1 MSTSLTE
8 RLLHSLEYSSSIV
21 IYKDKDVALQ
31 QQLFIFDNGVDIG
44 FIISSADDGLIELKS
59 KVVQQ
64 LFNNASFDPELSLS
78 QLFTQFKSKARS
90 YILIFND
97 LLCIELLSELTE
109 LQQAHYGN
117 VRIIIELPKLRQQA
131 LILQLK
137 KLGAEVSLVSN
148 EYSISEPQSDS
159 SDFSSLLNQ
168 QKKMPTWVFVL
179 SISVTTVLIS
189 GLLYSFT
196 TSQDESL
203 KALSNDELALPL
215 KNDIS
220 PLVSDVI
227 DNTVKIAK
235 PKELVSTTRQAALTE
250 AVENL
255 EIKKVDEEVEIET
268 NTSTKLILEEVKT
281 KKVKLNTSETISAE
295 VPVTQ
300 AWPNVKRFVE
310 QEAKRFKAIAYFPV
324 AIESESAALSD
335 YAFISS
341 DELISNASKAVLAKV
356 NLNMLAHRVISPE
369 LLLEKL
375 KLVFLTREEINAWL
389 NQVDGS
395 RYVLQISLIA
405 SKESLIN
412 YLQNYGQYQDLK
424 FYYSKNGFA
433 LVFGDYENAGRAR
446 MAIDKLPKVFQTKDI
461 WARSVLSI
469 QRLIKQEET
478 IE

>member
-59 KVVQQ
+59 KIVQQ
-64 LFNNASFDPELSLS
+64 LFNNASFDPELTLN

-90 YILIFND
+90 YVLIFND
-97 LLCIELLSELTE
+97 LLCIELLSELIE

-117 VRIIIELPKLRQQA
+117 VRIVIELPKLRQQA

-148 EYSISEPQSDS
+148 EYSISEPKSDA

-168 QKKMPTWVFVL
+168 QKKMPAWFFFL
-179 SISVTTVLIS
+179 SIFIVIILIS
-189 GLLYSFT
+189 ALLYTFT
-196 TSQDESL
+196 TSQGESL
-203 KALSNDELALPL
+203 KALTNDELALPL
-215 KNDIS
+215 KNDTS
-220 PLVSDVI
+220 LQVTAVI
-227 DNTVKIAK
+227 ENTVKSNNLSSI
-235 PKELVSTTRQAALTE
+235 TE
-250 AVENL
+250 QTAVTETL
-255 EIKKVDEEVEIET
+255 ESLEVKLVDEKAEAEK
-268 NTSTKLILEEVKT
+268 NKSTKLMPEDLSAN
-281 KKVKLNTSETISAE
+281 KVEANTAE
-295 VPVTQ
+295 VISTEAAVTQ

-310 QEAKRFKAIAYFPV
+310 LEAKRLKAIAYFPL
-324 AIESESAALSD
+324 AIKSDATELSADTVITSN
-335 YAFISS
+335 
-341 DELISNASKAVLAKV
+341 ELIKNASKNVLTKV
-356 NLNMLAHRVISPE
+356 NLGMLSHPMISSA
-369 LLLEKL
+369 LLLKKL
-375 KLVFLTREEINAWL
+375 KLVFLTRDEINAWL
-389 NQVDGS
+389 NQADGS

-446 MAIDKLPKVFQTKDI
+446 MAIDKLPKAFQTKDI
-461 WARSVLSI
+461 WARSVSSI